1 MSKYQAFPPIPMKE
15 RRWPARTL
23 TAEPLWCSVDLR
35 DGNQAL
41 AQPMSVEQ
49 KIRMF
54 DHLVRIGFKEIE
66 TGFPSASQIEFDFLR
81 RLVDEKRVPEDVS
94 LQVLCQT
101 REHLI
106 DRTLESLAGVKSAIF
121 HLYTSTSPAQRKIT
135 FGMSKE
141 EVKAVAVKGVRYLKE
156 NLHRVPGTRITLEFS
171 PESFSN
177 TEIDFAVEVCEAVMD
192 VWQPTP
198 EDKIILNLPATVES
212 ATPNVH
218 ADQIE
223 YFCTH
228 ITRRDAVI
236 VSLHTHNDRGTAVA
250 AAELALLA
258 GADRVEGTLF
268 GNGERTGN
276 LDIVTLALNMFSQ
289 GIPISLDFT
298 DLPSL
303 VTMFE
308 ETTGM
313 TIPPRQPY
321 AGDLVFTA
329 FSGSH
334 QDAIR
339 KGLALRKGQPDDTLW
354 EVPYLPIDPRDLN
367 REYEAIIRINSQSG
381 KGGVAWILET
391 EYGIHMPK
399 AMHPEFG
406 RIVNEEA
413 DRRGT
418 ELGRQELYELF
429 VRYYLEQSG
438 PVTAGEIFEN
448 RGEKDHETV
457 CRADLN
463 WNGKPLNI
471 NETGNGPM
479 DAFSKG
485 LRKAG
490 LPSFT
495 VLNFHEHSVGTGS
508 DTAAMAF
515 TEIAM
520 DSGKKFWGCGRD
532 THIGVAGIRSVLS
545 ALNNALR

>member
-1 MSKYQAFPPIPMKE
+1 M
-15 RRWPARTL
+15 
-23 TAEPLWCSVDLR
+23 
-35 DGNQAL
+35 G
-41 AQPMSVEQ
+41 VEQ

-54 DHLVRIGFKEIE
+54 EHLVRIGFKEIE
-66 TGFPSASQIEFDFLR
+66 IGFPSASQIEFDFLR
-81 RLVDEKRVPEDVS
+81 RLVDEKRIPDDVS
-94 LQVLCQT
+94 IQVLCQT

-106 DRTLESLAGVKSAIF
+106 DRTLESLAGVKSAVF

-135 FGMSKE
+135 FGMSKD
-141 EVKAVAVKGVRYLKE
+141 EVKAVAVKGVRYLKD
-156 NLHRVPGTRITLEFS
+156 NLDKVPGTNVTLEFS

-177 TEIDFAVEVCEAVMD
+177 TELDFALQVCEAVKD
-192 VWQPTP
+192 VWRPTAV
-198 EDKIILNLPATVES
+198 DKLIFNLPATVES
-212 ATPNVH
+212 AMPNVH

-223 YFCTH
+223 YFCDH
-228 ITRRDAVI
+228 ISGRDAVL

-289 GIPISLDFT
+289 GIAISLDFA

-303 VTMFE
+303 MTMFE

-313 TIPPRQPY
+313 AIPPRQPY

-339 KGLALRKGQPDDTLW
+339 KGLSARKGQPEDSLW

-391 EYGIHMPK
+391 EYGINMPK

-406 RIVNEEA
+406 RIVNDEA
-413 DRRGT
+413 DKKGT
-418 ELGRQELYELF
+418 ELGRQDLYELF
-429 VRYYLEQSG
+429 RRIYLDQPG
-438 PVTAGEIFEN
+438 PVTAGEIYET
-448 RGEKDHETV
+448 RGQNGQETR
-457 CRADLN
+457 CRASLV
-463 WNGKPLNI
+463 WNGKPV
-471 NETGNGPM
+471 EFDEAGNGPM
-479 DAFSKG
+479 DAFAHG

-490 LPSFT
+490 LPVFT

-515 TEIAM
+515 TEIALE
-520 DSGKKFWGCGRD
+520 SGKKYWGCGRD

-545 ALNNALR
+545 ALNNALK